1 MSVDYG
7 GSGGD
12 GDNVD
17 NPYDGDSDSG
27 GGGSSDGGSGGGG
40 GGGFFSNPLSPYTD
54 ILTAFA
60 QNPKNFI
67 VGAVA
72 TTILETV
79 TGIVTTVFEQL
90 VLLVGGSQPAR
101 FNAPN
106 ETLGLAD
113 LPVAIADL
121 LIGAGGFSGSAVLD
135 GIEAFNA
142 TTADAAAAVGPFGP
156 LVLIVLIVVEAIVA
170 IVVLRRI
177 VYVVADFLQL
187 GGLTE

>member
-1 MSVDYG
+1 MADTEDEFGQELGGDPAESGGSNDGYDGG
-7 GSGGD
+7 GSGG
-12 GDNVD
+12 
-17 NPYDGDSDSG
+17 S
-27 GGGSSDGGSGGGG
+27 G

-60 QNPKNFI
+60 QNPRGFVI
-67 VGAVA
+67 GAVA

-79 TGIVTTVFEQL
+79 TGVVTTVVEQL

-106 ETLGLAD
+106 ETIGLAD

-121 LIGAGGFSGSAVLD
+121 LIGAGGFSGEAIIG
-135 GIEAFNA
+135 GIETFNA
-142 TTADAAAAVGPFGP
+142 TIADAAAAVGPFGP
-156 LVLIVLIVVEAIVA
+156 LVLIVLIVVEVIVA

-177 VYVVADFLQL
+177 VYVAADLLQL